1 MKVFRLSRKK
11 FSKELSGKGASLSGN
26 RWNSKG
32 TEIIYC
38 ASSRA
43 LAMAEVAVH
52 LNLALIPNDYLM
64 LEINIPDFISI
75 LQIET
80 SKLPLNW
87 DLFPHILSTQKIGDD
102 FIDDNKYCVLKVPS
116 AVVKGD
122 VNFLI
127 NPYHKDFKSIEI
139 NNSYSFP
146 FNRRLF
152 SVVKSK

>member
-11 FSKELSGKGASLSGN
+11 YSKELSGKGASLSGN

-64 LEINIPDFISI
+64 IEINIPDSIDIKHIEIS
-75 LQIET
+75 
-80 SKLPLNW
+80 KFPPDW
-87 DLFPHILSTQKIGDD
+87 DLFPHILPTQKIGDE
-102 FIDDNKYCVLKVPS
+102 FINENKYCVIKVAS

-127 NPYHKDFKSIEI
+127 NPYHKDFKLIEI
-139 NNSYSFP
+139 KNSYSFP
-146 FNRRLF
+146 FDKRF
-152 SVVKSK
+152 FK

>member
-11 FSKELSGKGASLSGN
+11 YSKELSGKGASLSGN

-64 LEINIPDFISI
+64 IEINIPDSI
-75 LQIET
+75 DIEQIEIT
-80 SKLPLNW
+80 KLPPDW
-87 DLFPHILSTQKIGDD
+87 DLFPHILPTQKIGDD
-102 FIDDNKYCVLKVPS
+102 FINESKYCVIKVPS

-127 NPYHKDFKSIEI
+127 NPYHKDFKLVEI

-146 FNRRLF
+146 FDKRLF
-152 SVVKSK
+152 K

>member
-11 FSKELSGKGASLSGN
+11 YSKELSGKGASLSGN
-26 RWNSKG
+26 RLNSKG

-64 LEINIPDFISI
+64 IEINIPDFIDI
-75 LQIET
+75 KQIEI
-80 SKLPLNW
+80 SELPTDW
-87 DLFPHILSTQKIGDD
+87 DLFPHILQTQKIGDK
-102 FIDDNKYCVLKVPS
+102 FITENEYCVVKVPS

-122 VNFLI
+122 VNYLI
-127 NPYHKDFKSIEI
+127 NPYHKEFELIEI
-139 NNSYSFP
+139 DNSYIFP
-146 FNRRLF
+146 FDKRLF
-152 SVVKSK
+152 K